1 MAAGH
6 ALLMKKFKYPYYP
19 LITIYR
25 DDKKPMVEY
34 VPTATLLE
42 PNNFIPSWEAGDEEK
57 KEVSN
62 TLRKLRIKYDNI
74 NKLAREKERELE
86 ELKVCFVTTI

>member
-1 MAAGH
+1 M
-6 ALLMKKFKYPYYP
+6 F
-19 LITIYR
+19 R
-25 DDKKPMVEY
+25 DDHKPMVQY

-57 KEVSN
+57 KEVSH

-74 NKLAREKERELE
+74 NKMVREKERELD
-86 ELKVCFVTTI
+86 ELKKKLE